1 MSFIHVQNL
10 QKHFVVRKKREK
22 GALFREKE
30 IKEALK
36 GVSFDIGQGELV
48 GYIGPNGAGKSTTV
62 KILSGI
68 LTPDGGE
75 ALVDGQIPWK
85 NRKSYV
91 RGIGVVFGQRMQLWW
106 DVPILDSYG
115 LLRDIYRIPEN
126 DYKKRLG
133 ELTEALDLGGL
144 LRTPLRQLS
153 LGQRMRAEL
162 CGSLLHRP
170 KILFLD
176 EPTIGLDA
184 VSKLALRDFLR
195 RENREHKTTIM
206 LTTHDMEDIAAL
218 CNRVMVLGHGSKLY
232 DGSLSD
238 LLRRF
243 DKTRSVEVSYDSANA
258 ASRLL
263 GLLQS
268 LEGLQVRTASE
279 APLSQ
284 NTERQMPGH
293 LSSASRAPGSA
304 LSESRTSGGLSSE
317 ARTSD
322 RSPLPEDGIPYILLE
337 PNGDGLRLSYRPED
351 IPTAEILSLLQKAGT
366 IREMTVQPQNID
378 HLIAAMYQELEL

>member
-10 QKHFVVRKKREK
+10 QKRFVVRKKREK
-22 GALFREKE
+22 GSLFREKE

-75 ALVDGQIPWK
+75 ALVDGQTPWK

-115 LLRDIYRIPEN
+115 LLKDIYRIPEN

-195 RENREHKTTIM
+195 WENREQKTTIL

-218 CNRVMVLGHGSKLY
+218 CTRVMVLGHGSKLY

-243 DKTRSVEVSYDSANA
+243 DKTRFVEVSYDSANA

-304 LSESRTSGGLSSE
+304 LSESRASGGLSSE

-322 RSPLPEDGIPYILLE
+322 RSPLPENGTPYLLLE
-337 PNGDGLRLSYRPED
+337 TNGDGLRLSYRPED
-351 IPTAEILSLLQKAGT
+351 IPTADILSLLQKAGT